1 MAAGSIDLNK
11 MGVHIIKV
19 EVSTSLATPEDW
31 IAHDRVNFRKSTH
44 DGFRRTYPLLY
55 QRYHAEAEAI
65 KEAEDKFPFDTQ
77 SESTPV
83 SSDGRGLDDFQES
96 LEDRGSRTVAVNEW
110 IHSDIGQY
118 WDGRPLNL
126 NWINLTDTQAGA
138 IDRAIAWILT
148 NPPELQHAENI
159 KDGHKCPT
167 GLLSSREDRYSV
179 AVSIYF
185 SKITSLLSGSDEN
198 AAGHDTFVFGGHT
211 YLGDIDDSPA
221 ERVDKTKMNI
231 LRKLTIA
238 LSSNKNTR
246 WSDLATGGVVQLL
259 PALDMKTLFADESPV
274 IEGCRY
280 EVSLPCD
287 VLVDQLL

>member
-1 MAAGSIDLNK
+1 
-11 MGVHIIKV
+11 MGVHDIKV
-19 EVSTSLATPEDW
+19 EVSTSLATPEHW

-65 KEAEDKFPFDTQ
+65 KEAEDKFPFNTQ

-83 SSDGRGLDDFQES
+83 SNNGRGLDEFQEY
-96 LEDRGSRTVAVNEW
+96 LDDRGSRTLAVNEW

-118 WDGRPLNL
+118 WDGRLLNL

-138 IDRAIAWILT
+138 IDRTIAWIQA
-148 NPPELQHAENI
+148 NPPELEHAKET
-159 KDGHKCPT
+159 KDGHKSPAI
-167 GLLSSREDRYSV
+167 LLSSKEDRYSF

-185 SKITSLLSGSDEN
+185 SKIASLLSGSDVN

-211 YLGDIDDSPA
+211 YLGDIGDSPA

-238 LSSNKNTR
+238 LSSNKNTH
-246 WSDLATGGVVQLL
+246 WSDLATGGLVELL
-259 PALDMKTLFADESPV
+259 PASDMKTLFADESPV

-287 VLVDQLL
+287 VLINQVL